1 MSFLSLQLNELL
13 QSEIMQKLSSVQ
25 KITCITALLASFV
38 LLLAEWY
45 CAPHLS
51 LLFQLIASSALF
63 YFLLISTGKRRKATI
78 SEEKKSEKNDEFFSL
93 WRIFFTDDYFH
104 RRLIFTGKYF
114 FLETRAFSV
123 FQLKNTLSLSIR
135 L

>member
-1 MSFLSLQLNELL
+1 MSFLSLQLSELL

-25 KITCITALLASFV
+25 KITCIAALLASFV

-93 WRIFFTDDYFH
+93 
-104 RRLIFTGKYF
+104 
-114 FLETRAFSV
+114 
-123 FQLKNTLSLSIR
+123 
-135 L
+135 

>member
-51 LLFQLIASSALF
+51 LLFQLIVSSALF
-63 YFLLISTGKRRKATI
+63 YFLLISTGK
-78 SEEKKSEKNDEFFSL
+78 EKKSYHIGRKKV
-93 WRIFFTDDYFH
+93 R
-104 RRLIFTGKYF
+104 K
-114 FLETRAFSV
+114 
-123 FQLKNTLSLSIR
+123 K
-135 L
+135 